1 MKMKL
6 MVIKQPTEPEV
17 TYSAEGEEE
26 VKRSVEEI
34 AIELQKVNL
43 ELSSLTGEIESMED
57 ELQITFS
64 DIVETKE
71 ATHG

>member
-26 VKRSVEEI
+26 
-34 AIELQKVNL
+34 
-43 ELSSLTGEIESMED
+43 
-57 ELQITFS
+57 
-64 DIVETKE
+64 E
-71 ATHG
+71 A